1 MLILN
6 AECVHCGLSLI
17 IEIIMVHLEKAILVQ
32 GSPSGFSWAVLDSMV
47 NSRSQE
53 KEGEQLFWR
62 GLVLGN

>member
-47 NSRSQE
+47 NPRLQE